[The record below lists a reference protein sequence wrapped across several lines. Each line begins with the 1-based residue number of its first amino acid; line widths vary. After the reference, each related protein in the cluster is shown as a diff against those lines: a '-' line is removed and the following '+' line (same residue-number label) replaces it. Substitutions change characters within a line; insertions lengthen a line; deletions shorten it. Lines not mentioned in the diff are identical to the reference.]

1 MKKSSIYCILIASL
15 ILVTGC
21 KKDQDTV
28 TLSAVINQPS
38 KVFINDQNYPC
49 WESGNNPDMIY
60 VNDAP
65 YPVSDVE
72 PNNRTVAKL
81 QVVSCTNGYRAIY
94 PASIVPE
101 GSDILNNTV
110 QVTLPSRQIY
120 NTTSV
125 SGVTYQKVQIPMG
138 AYIASGNT
146 LRFSNLCSVIRV
158 TVDNP
163 SDATEDRRIKEIRI
177 DADNTYLSG
186 TGTAAIGTNDD
197 NNKITISNVQ
207 TNKKYVVLSQQN
219 TDYRLVNLEPGQSK
233 SFDIVVPEFSDRDN
247 ITITVTAEQGYKK
260 MKFDNV
266 TLDHSSYVATTIN
279 VKDLRPNPAKLV
291 SGPTFNSRVKN
302 NFVTGST
309 VTKIKFEYNIST
321 IPASYTELKTSDSP
335 TSIYGYVSGDTYIV
349 ATKADS
355 IYASGDCSKM
365 FMDMV
370 TLTDVD
376 FGSQFNTKNTTSIY
390 QMFYGCN
397 QITELEFPETFYT
410 DHVTNMG
417 NLFYSC
423 SSLQR
428 IVLPETFNTDLVT
441 LMDHMFYNCSSLT
454 TIECGANTT
463 GNVLSLNTANVTT
476 FQAMFSGCSS
486 LQTLDI
492 SSFDIS
498 NVQSMYSMF
507 YQCGALSS
515 LTLPS
520 NLNAPA
526 LTTMQSMFS
535 GCSNLTS
542 INLTSLATDGSLT
555 NTREMFDGCNKLTSL
570 NLSNLNTTQ
579 VTQTRSMFKNCK
591 KLGTL
596 TLGYNFEINRNI
608 IQYYGD
614 MFLFTGESS
623 GGCTV
628 HCTQSIVD
636 FITDDRAGQVSST
649 RNNAKADNCTFIA
662 DVTAPPAGSK

>member
-1 MKKSSIYCILIASL
+1 MKKSSIFCIFIASL
-15 ILVTGC
+15 IFVTGC

-125 SGVTYQKVQIPMG
+125 AGVNYQKVQIPMG

-197 NNKITISNVQ
+197 DNKITISNVQ

-219 TDYRLVNLEPGQSK
+219 TNYRLVNLEPGQSK

-291 SGPTFNSRVKN
+291 SGSTFNSRVKN

-309 VTKIKFEYNIST
+309 VTKIKFEYNIT
-321 IPASYTELKTSDSP
+321 TTPDNATELQINDSP
-335 TSIYGYVSGDTYIV
+335 SSTPIYGYVSGDTYFV
-349 ATKADS
+349 VTAADS
-355 IYASGDCSKM
+355 IYAASDCSDM
-365 FMDMV
+365 FMGMV
-370 TLTDVD
+370 TLADID

-390 QMFYGCN
+390 QMFSGCN

-428 IVLPETFNTDLVT
+428 IVLPETFNTDRVT

-463 GNVLSLNTANVTT
+463 GNVLSLNTAGVTSL
-476 FQAMFSGCSS
+476 QAMFSGCSS

-498 NVQSMYSMF
+498 NVQSMWSMF
-507 YQCGALSS
+507 YRCGALSS

-526 LTTMQSMFS
+526 LTTMQSMFL

-542 INLTSLATDGSLT
+542 INLTSLTTDGSLT
-555 NTREMFDGCNKLTSL
+555 NTQDMFNGCNNLTSL

-579 VTQTRSMFKNCK
+579 VTHIRAMFKNCK
-591 KLGTL
+591 NLRTL
-596 TLGYNFEINRNI
+596 TLGYNFEINGNI
-608 IQYYGD
+608 IQYYGE
-614 MFLFTGESS
+614 MFLLTGYDLRNS

-628 HCTQSIVD
+628 HCTQGIVD
-636 FITDDRAGQVSST
+636 FIRGDSS
-649 RNNAKADNCTFIA
+649 NNAGVDDHYLTFSA
-662 DVTAPPAGSK
+662 DVTAPPTGSK

>member
-1 MKKSSIYCILIASL
+1 
-15 ILVTGC
+15 
-21 KKDQDTV
+21 
-28 TLSAVINQPS
+28 
-38 KVFINDQNYPC
+38 
-49 WESGNNPDMIY
+49 
-60 VNDAP
+60 
-65 YPVSDVE
+65 
-72 PNNRTVAKL
+72 
-81 QVVSCTNGYRAIY
+81 
-94 PASIVPE
+94 
-101 GSDILNNTV
+101 
-110 QVTLPSRQIY
+110 
-120 NTTSV
+120 
-125 SGVTYQKVQIPMG
+125 
-138 AYIASGNT
+138 
-146 LRFSNLCSVIRV
+146 
-158 TVDNP
+158 
-163 SDATEDRRIKEIRI
+163 
-177 DADNTYLSG
+177 
-186 TGTAAIGTNDD
+186 
-197 NNKITISNVQ
+197 
-207 TNKKYVVLSQQN
+207 
-219 TDYRLVNLEPGQSK
+219 
-233 SFDIVVPEFSDRDN
+233 
-247 ITITVTAEQGYKK
+247 
-260 MKFDNV
+260 
-266 TLDHSSYVATTIN
+266 
-279 VKDLRPNPAKLV
+279 
-291 SGPTFNSRVKN
+291 
-302 NFVTGST
+302 
-309 VTKIKFEYNIST
+309 
-321 IPASYTELKTSDSP
+321 
-335 TSIYGYVSGDTYIV
+335 
-349 ATKADS
+349 
-355 IYASGDCSKM
+355 
-365 FMDMV
+365 
-370 TLTDVD
+370 
-376 FGSQFNTKNTTSIY
+376 
-390 QMFYGCN
+390 
-397 QITELEFPETFYT
+397 
-410 DHVTNMG
+410 MG